1 MAEAGDGS
9 GQPDPPDAAAL
20 AAQLAA
26 VKGTLAENQK
36 ILADLRGQ
44 LAVFDQRMDDAGL
57 DGMPAR
63 IARLAQLISDSLD
76 AATPKGPALPRWDT
90 LEGTARDLEVA
101 RVRKWVAKV
110 LRPAYVAGGVY
121 ELPACWHQHEQA
133 VAELSWLSI
142 LWRYIWD
149 RPRPGPV
156 GQAAEWHDRWLPGV
170 MRRLD
175 GLLAECKFG
184 HVAARDT
191 PGGVN
196 HRRD

>member
-1 MAEAGDGS
+1 MADPGDGS
-9 GQPDPPDAAAL
+9 EPAPDGAAL

-26 VKGTLAENQK
+26 VKGTQAENQG

-44 LAVFDQRMDDAGL
+44 LAAADQRMDTAELDSLAGRF
-57 DGMPAR
+57 AK
-63 IARLAQLISDSLD
+63 LAQVVADALD
-76 AATPKGPALPRWDT
+76 AATPNGPKLPRWDL
-90 LEGTARDLEVA
+90 LEGAARELELA
-101 RVRKWVAKV
+101 RVRGWVAKV
-110 LRPAYVAGGVY
+110 LRPGYVDGGGY